1 MYKKGNR
8 RTQREKNDDSNE
20 NSSTFFAAF
29 GFGFLDLGYFGK
41 RNKRGCFFFFI
52 FYIGLPKMKVMAIS
66 LRDLAGASIKLGYHG
81 DQRSID
87 WNDIID
93 SDPKKKKNN

>member
-1 MYKKGNR
+1 
-8 RTQREKNDDSNE
+8 
-20 NSSTFFAAF
+20 
-29 GFGFLDLGYFGK
+29 
-41 RNKRGCFFFFI
+41 
-52 FYIGLPKMKVMAIS
+52 MKVMAIS